1 MQHERHKWS
10 ALILTVLAAAVV
22 LTTGT
27 QFRQMHRDEV
37 IVPGPG
43 VTETRMLSDYF
54 PALTGT
60 TGDTEVY
67 ILDGE
72 EPGATAFV
80 LGGTHPNEPAGL
92 MAAVILVERAQVK
105 AGRLIVLPRGN
116 RSGFTHNDPQ
126 EGSPQYFT
134 LTASDGSARTFRFG
148 SRATNPLDQWPDPDT
163 YINPS
168 GQKLSGSENRN
179 LNRAYPGRPDGTHTE
194 RVAYAIMELIRAENA
209 DVSVDLHEASPE
221 YPVIHAIV
229 AHEGA
234 EDLAAMTVMDLDM
247 EDIRMRL
254 EKSPLTF
261 YGLSHREWGDYS
273 DTMAVLMET
282 ANPSQGRLRG
292 RTDEALVLTGQDALY
307 VRAAEL
313 GRLYVPYDD
322 EGHPLEERVGR
333 HLSSLAALFRNM
345 EFVGDGE
352 PFVIEEVPSFDEV
365 MANGVGYYLNP
376 APARD

>member
-1 MQHERHKWS
+1 MQCGRHIWS
-10 ALILTVLAAAVV
+10 ALVLTVVAAAVV
-22 LTTGT
+22 LTTGA

-43 VTETRMLSDYF
+43 VTQMRMLSDYL
-54 PALTGT
+54 PALAGT

-67 ILDGE
+67 ILEGE
-72 EPGATAFV
+72 EPGPTAFI
-80 LGGTHPNEPAGL
+80 LGGTHPNEPAGF
-92 MAAVILVERAQVK
+92 MTAVVLVERAQVR
-105 AGRLIVLPRGN
+105 AGRLIVVPRAN

-126 EGSPQYFT
+126 EGSPQRFT

-194 RVAYAIMELIRAENA
+194 RVAYAIMELIRKENA

-221 YPVIHAIV
+221 YPVIHAMV
-229 AHEGA
+229 AHERA

-254 EKSPLTF
+254 EKSPPTF
-261 YGLSHREWGDYS
+261 YGLSHREWGDNS

-307 VRAAEL
+307 VRAVEL
-313 GRLYVPYDD
+313 GRLYVPYD
-322 EGHPLEERVGR
+322 ECGLPLRERVGR
-333 HLSSLAALFRNM
+333 HLSSLAALFRAM

-352 PFVIEEVPSFDEV
+352 PLIVEEVPSFDEV
-365 MANGVGYYLNP
+365 MANDVGYYLNP
-376 APARD
+376 APTRG